1 MAGSLSVRKK
11 NAAAAKKRRFEVEQA
26 ALRQNQSRAGEN
38 MSALGSGIA
47 SIPGRVVNYIKTSTP
62 SGVLQDVKDIAS
74 STYNAAAEDPGQF
87 AADAIFSPLAAIRDF
102 GDVRAMAR
110 KLREQ
115 GRNAEAEKLEAM
127 AGVSVLSAIPVVGK
141 VAGTAVRDAEQAA
154 LRGAVKGA
162 ARSVIKD
169 IRPSTDDVYK
179 VMEANTTAGKVIGDK
194 MMPINKLNGGVTAA
208 ADDARRVD
216 KLVKEMSSPEGYVSR
231 LIVDDVGN
239 VIEGQ
244 HRLEALRKM
253 GVSEVPV
260 TQYADLERAV
270 PFSSMRDAAAAQ
282 GVHPDQANQIAKQL
296 AEIYADEG
304 GDMAEVMQYS
314 APKGFEKAWDAAISA
329 LPAVEKEA
337 APLAVKPTVAAT
349 PRSAVGA
356 VGEGRAVLGMSDA
369 AKAAKQSSRLER
381 ARAQGFNTDVP
392 LYHGTSSDFG
402 VFSPDREIFLS
413 DRPDVANI
421 YAVERGKDKA
431 RKYGPTINAD
441 PNVRPVFAKMQ
452 NPLVVSDLGPDGS
465 HGWSTDNMAAALGI
479 DATSGPKLRGRALHD
494 EARRQGYDIV
504 KIENMA
510 DLGGEQSQYI
520 PLHPDYVKS
529 QFDLFETATPK
540 TAKKKAA
547 ATPKAP
553 ANPLHEVSLE
563 FGPEVAR
570 RLDGMIPPD
579 APISEW
585 REAAARLTGSDIP
598 NSVQPRPSTYSV
610 RPADVATD
618 PRIEKRKGE
627 LGKIA
632 NLELEVSPRV
642 TDPAPEVSIFDYEG
656 HPYITSMSDLAAAGD
671 DLLSVNGVKFH
682 TPFSRRGGQGYM
694 FDNPGSVWA
703 SERKPAET
711 HVDLANRLQQMTG
724 KDVLFMPWTM
734 GPNAVKFSHM
744 PRGIQYSYADAA
756 LGGADRNALA
766 ADIKSILPDWRGF
779 EDPDSAERFMTVTGN
794 ARGALN
800 NLMDK
805 YRNRGGLGEGEAV
818 YAATDLD
825 QMNTPLTTLRN
836 VGIIDPKYGASP
848 SSHASYNFSVPGR
861 GEGVLKEDIGALG
874 LSPDVMAVLGY
885 KTPFDFP
892 VGVQPGTKSPLRAMQ
907 MKPQGGVLDYNVLR
921 FLDDLLKG
929 KK

>member
-1 MAGSLSVRKK
+1 MAGSASVRRA
-11 NAAAAKKRRFEVEQA
+11 NAEAARQRRLKEQLA
-26 ALRQNQSRAGEN
+26 ARRQNQSRAGEN
-38 MSALGSGIA
+38 IGALGSGVA
-47 SIPGRVVNYIKTSTP
+47 SIPRRVVNYIKTSTP
-62 SGVLQDVKDIAS
+62 SGVAQDVKDVFS
-74 STYNAAAEDPGQF
+74 STYEAAKEDPGQF

-110 KLREQ
+110 KLRAQ

-127 AGVSVLSAIPVVGK
+127 AGVSVLSAIPIVGK
-141 VAGTAVRDAEQAA
+141 VAGTAVRDATQAA
-154 LRGAVKGA
+154 ARSTVKGA
-162 ARSVIKD
+162 ARSALKD

-194 MMPINKLNGGVTAA
+194 MMPINKLSGGVTAA

-216 KLVKEMSSPEGYVSR
+216 KLVKEMSSPDGYISR
-231 LIVDDVGN
+231 LIVDDEGN

-329 LPAVEKEA
+329 LPAAEKEA
-337 APLAVKPTVAAT
+337 PSLAV
-349 PRSAVGA
+349 
-356 VGEGRAVLGMSDA
+356 
-369 AKAAKQSSRLER
+369 
-381 ARAQGFNTDVP
+381 
-392 LYHGTSSDFG
+392 
-402 VFSPDREIFLS
+402 
-413 DRPDVANI
+413 
-421 YAVERGKDKA
+421 
-431 RKYGPTINAD
+431 
-441 PNVRPVFAKMQ
+441 
-452 NPLVVSDLGPDGS
+452 
-465 HGWSTDNMAAALGI
+465 
-479 DATSGPKLRGRALHD
+479 
-494 EARRQGYDIV
+494 
-504 KIENMA
+504 
-510 DLGGEQSQYI
+510 
-520 PLHPDYVKS
+520 
-529 QFDLFETATPK
+529 TPK
-540 TAKKKAA
+540 TAKGSKKA
-547 ATPKAP
+547 ATPKSP

-563 FGPEVAR
+563 FGSDIAR

-585 REAAARLTGSDIP
+585 RQAAARLAGSDVP

-618 PRIEKRKGE
+618 PRIESRKGE

-642 TDPAPEVSIFDYEG
+642 TDPAPKVSIFDYEG

-671 DLLSVNGVKFH
+671 DLLSVNGVKFRV
-682 TPFSRRGGQGYM
+682 PFSRRGGQGYM

-703 SERKPAET
+703 SERTPAET

-779 EDPDSAERFMTVTGN
+779 EDPDSAERFMTVTGK

-800 NLMDK
+800 TLMDK
-805 YRNRGGLGEGEAV
+805 YRTRGGLGMGEAV

-861 GEGVLKEDIGALG
+861 GEGVLEEEIGALG
-874 LSPDVMAVLGY
+874 LSPDVMAALGY
-885 KTPFDFP
+885 ETPFDFP

-907 MKPQGGVLDYNVLR
+907 MKPQGGVLDYKVLR